1 MNFTDERNFSRWFII
16 ISSLLIVGLIL
27 WNTSIF
33 FERLKED
40 ERDKMEI
47 WAAAQAFLD
56 KADDDTDIELTLQI
70 LNNNT
75 TIPTIWVDENEN
87 IIDGLNLS
95 EEIRTN
101 ENRLKEYLQRIQ
113 SENEPIEMVLS
124 ANQVHKIYYGDS
136 PLLTKIKY
144 YPIGLMLI
152 IFLFI
157 GVVYF
162 FYTTTKS
169 SEQNKLWAGM
179 AKETAH
185 QIGTPLS
192 SLIGWTEILK
202 EEDVD
207 KTYISEME
215 KDVERL
221 RTITERFSQI
231 GSAPVLSK
239 TELIQATKESYMYI
253 KIRSSNLI
261 EFQINTPPTPIFVNL
276 NASLY
281 SWTIENLVK
290 NAIDA
295 MRGKGKI
302 TVEIKQDI
310 HWVYVYISDTGKG
323 IPKSK
328 FTTVFEPGYTSKKR
342 GWGLGLSLSKRIIE
356 QYHKGRIKVYQ
367 SELKKGTTFQIALRK
382 LESDSQSH

>member
-1 MNFTDERNFSRWFII
+1 MNFTDERNLARWFII
-16 ISSLLIVGLIL
+16 ISSLFIVALIL

-47 WAAAQAFLD
+47 WASAQAFL
-56 KADDDTDIELTLQI
+56 AETDNESEIALTLQV
-70 LNNNT
+70 LNSNT
-75 TIPTIWVDENEN
+75 TIPTIWVDEKGE
-87 IIDGLNLS
+87 IIDGLNLP
-95 EEIRTN
+95 EGVNRN
-101 ENRLKEYLQRIQ
+101 EDELKNYLNRLEK
-113 SENEPIEMVLS
+113 ENEPIEMYLGQD
-124 ANQVHKIYYGDS
+124 QVHRIYYGDS

-144 YPIGLMLI
+144 YPIGLLLI

-202 EEDVD
+202 TENVD
-207 KTYISEME
+207 QSYITEME
-215 KDVERL
+215 KDVDRL
-221 RTITERFSQI
+221 RTITERFSKI
-231 GSAPVLSK
+231 GSSPLLSK
-239 TELIQATKESYMYI
+239 TELVQATRESFEYL
-253 KIRSSNLI
+253 KLRSSDLI
-261 EFQINTPPTPIFVNL
+261 EFKLTTPYTPIYVSL
-276 NASLY
+276 NESLY

-290 NAIDA
+290 NAVDA
-295 MRGKGKI
+295 MRGKGKLSI
-302 TVEIKQDI
+302 EIKQDNT
-310 HWVYVYISDTGKG
+310 WVYVYIKDTGKG

-328 FTTVFEPGYTSKKR
+328 YRTVFEPGYTSKKR
-342 GWGLGLSLSKRIIE
+342 GWGLGLSLAKRIIE
-356 QYHKGRIKVYQ
+356 QYHKGRIQVQ
-367 SELKKGTTFQIALRK
+367 HSELNKGTTFQIALRK
-382 LESDSQSH
+382 LPPES

>member
-1 MNFTDERNFSRWFII
+1 MNFSSERNLARWFII

-33 FERLKED
+33 FERLKND
-40 ERDKMEI
+40 ERDKMQI
-47 WAAAQAFLD
+47 WSSAQAFLD
-56 KADDDTDIELTLQI
+56 KADDNTDIELTLKI
-70 LNNNT
+70 LNSNT
-75 TIPTIWVDENEN
+75 SIPTIWVDENGK
-87 IIDGLNLS
+87 IIDGLNLTI
-95 EEIRTN
+95 ETRNNPEKLQEYFKN
-101 ENRLKEYLQRIQ
+101 LKQ
-113 SENEPIEMVLS
+113 ENEPIEMVLGE
-124 ANQVHKIYYGDS
+124 NRVHKIYYGDS

-192 SLIGWTEILK
+192 SLIGWAEILK
-202 EEDVD
+202 EENVNSS
-207 KTYISEME
+207 YISEIE
-215 KDVERL
+215 KDIERL
-221 RTITERFSQI
+221 RTITERFSKI
-231 GSAPVLSK
+231 GSAPILSK
-239 TELIQATKESYMYI
+239 TEINKATKESYTYI
-253 KIRSSNLI
+253 KNRSSDLI
-261 EFQINTPPTPIFVNL
+261 EFQIKTPHTPIFVHL
-276 NASLY
+276 NESLY

-302 TVEIKQDI
+302 SIEIKQDL
-310 HWVYVYISDTGKG
+310 HWVYIYIKDTGKG

-328 FTTVFEPGYTSKKR
+328 FRQVFEPGYTSKKR
-342 GWGLGLSLSKRIIE
+342 GWGLGLSLARRIIE
-356 QYHKGRIKVYQ
+356 QYHSGRIRVFQ
-367 SELKKGTTFQIALRK
+367 SEVNKGTSFQIALRK
-382 LESDSQSH
+382 I

>member
-1 MNFTDERNFSRWFII
+1 MNFTNERNFARWFII
-16 ISSLLIVGLIL
+16 ISSLLIVVLIL

-33 FERLKED
+33 FERLKQD
-40 ERDKMEI
+40 ERDKMEL
-47 WAAAQAFLD
+47 WTAAQAFLD
-56 KADDDTDIELTLQI
+56 KASGDTDIDLTLRI
-70 LNNNT
+70 LNTNT
-75 TIPTIWVDENEN
+75 SIPTIWINEKGE
-87 IIDGLNLS
+87 IVDGLNIPIETRREKKKLDDYF
-95 EEIRTN
+95 EA
-101 ENRLKEYLQRIQ
+101 LK

-124 ANQVHKIYYGDS
+124 KNQVHKIYYGDS

-144 YPIGLMLI
+144 YPIGLLLI

-202 EEDVD
+202 EENVN
-207 KTYISEME
+207 KSYITEIE
-215 KDVERL
+215 KDIERL
-221 RTITERFSQI
+221 RTITDRFSKI
-231 GSAPVLSK
+231 GSTPILS
-239 TELIQATKESYMYI
+239 ESDIIIATKESYNYLFT
-253 KIRSSNLI
+253 RSSRLITFNLS
-261 EFQINTPPTPIFVNL
+261 TPKEPIYVNL
-276 NASLY
+276 NESLF
-281 SWTIENLVK
+281 SWTIENLVR

-295 MRGKGKI
+295 MKGKGNLDI
-302 TVEIKQDI
+302 LIKQSKN
-310 HWVYVYISDTGKG
+310 WVYIYIKDSGKG

-328 FTTVFEPGYTSKKR
+328 YQTIFNPGFTTKKR

-356 QYHKGRIKVYQ
+356 EYHNGKIKVYE
-367 SELKKGTTFQIALRK
+367 SELNKGTTFQIALRK
-382 LESDSQSH
+382 IQ

>member
-1 MNFTDERNFSRWFII
+1 MDSMNFSNERNLARWFII

-33 FERLKED
+33 FERLKND
-40 ERDKMEI
+40 ERDKMKV

-56 KADDDTDIELTLQI
+56 KADDNTDIELTLKI
-70 LNNNT
+70 LNSNNS
-75 TIPTIWVDENEN
+75 IPTIWVDENGK
-87 IIDGLNLS
+87 IIDGLNLTI
-95 EEIRTN
+95 ETRNNPEKLQEYF
-101 ENRLKEYLQRIQ
+101 ENLKQ
-113 SENEPIEMVLS
+113 ENEPIEMVLGE
-124 ANQVHKIYYGDS
+124 NRVHKIYYGDS

-202 EEDVD
+202 EENVNSS
-207 KTYISEME
+207 YISEIE
-215 KDVERL
+215 KDIERL
-221 RTITERFSQI
+221 RTITERFSKI
-231 GSAPVLSK
+231 GSAPILSK
-239 TELIQATKESYMYI
+239 TEINQATKESYTYI
-253 KIRSSNLI
+253 KNRSSDLI
-261 EFQINTPPTPIFVNL
+261 EFQIKTPHTPIFVHL
-276 NASLY
+276 NESLY

-302 TVEIKQDI
+302 SIEIKQDL
-310 HWVYVYISDTGKG
+310 HWVYIYIKDTGKG
-323 IPKSK
+323 IPKSRFK
-328 FTTVFEPGYTSKKR
+328 QVFEPGYTSKKR
-342 GWGLGLSLSKRIIE
+342 GWGLGLSLAKRIIE
-356 QYHKGRIKVYQ
+356 QYHSGRIKVFQ
-367 SELKKGTTFQIALRK
+367 SEANKGTSFQIALRK
-382 LESDSQSH
+382 IQ